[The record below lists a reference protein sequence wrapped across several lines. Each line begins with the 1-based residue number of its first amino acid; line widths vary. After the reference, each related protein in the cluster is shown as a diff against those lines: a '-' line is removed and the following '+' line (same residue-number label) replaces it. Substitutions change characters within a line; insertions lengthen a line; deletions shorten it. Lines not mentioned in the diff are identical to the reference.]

1 MFGTAPTRR
10 TTDADVVVIGAGLA
24 GLAAARHLTGAGL
37 TVTVLEAA
45 ERVGGRMATED
56 LSGYRLDGGGQL
68 LCADWPELRTS
79 PGLAELELR
88 PFAPG
93 VAIRGGGHT
102 VRISGAR
109 SVRLGGPGG
118 ARHPARALG
127 TALDAARLRGQ
138 LARLAVTEPHRLRAR
153 PELPAARAL
162 VTRGIPFRTVDTL
175 LRPLVATL
183 LGDPELETSSRVTD
197 LALRGF
203 ARRGLSLPAGGAA
216 AVPELLAAG
225 LPPGTVRTS
234 TRAVGV
240 SANAVETEG
249 RGRFGCRA
257 VVVATGA
264 RDAAR
269 LLPGV
274 RVPAFHPVT
283 VLHHAADAAP
293 PAADRV
299 LVLDGERRGP
309 VTYTMVASAVD
320 PSRARP
326 GRTLVTSV
334 VLGAAAAEPPAALDR
349 AARAQLAAL
358 HGVAA
363 GRWDLLAARHQ
374 ADAVPAMP
382 APHDARRAVRV
393 LTGLYLC
400 GDHRDTGTPQG
411 ALRSAA
417 RAADAVCRD
426 LGVRL
431 PAARGG
437 TPGDALRAA

>member
-1 MFGTAPTRR
+1 MFGTAPTPR
-10 TTDADVVVIGAGLA
+10 TDDVDVVVIGAGLA
-24 GLAAARHLTGAGL
+24 GLAVARHLAGAGL
-37 TVTVLEAA
+37 AVAVLEAA
-45 ERVGGRMATED
+45 ERVGGRMHTEHTG
-56 LSGYRLDGGGQL
+56 GYRLDGGSHL
-68 LCADWPELRTS
+68 LCADWPELRAC
-79 PGLAELELR
+79 PGLAGLALR

-93 VAIRGGGHT
+93 VVIRGGERT

-109 SVRLGGPGG
+109 AVRPDGGNGVA

-138 LARLAVTEPHRLRAR
+138 LARLAATEPQRLRAR

-162 VTRGIPFRTVDTL
+162 AARGIPARTVDTL
-175 LRPLVATL
+175 LRPLVAAL
-183 LGDPELETSSRVTD
+183 LGDPELATSSRVTD

-203 ARRGLSLPAGGAA
+203 ARRGLCLPAGGAA
-216 AVPELLAAG
+216 AVPLRLAAG

-234 TRAVGV
+234 VRAVGV
-240 SANAVETEG
+240 SANAVETEAHG
-249 RGRFGCRA
+249 RLGCRA
-257 VVVATGA
+257 VVIATGA

-274 RVPAFHPVT
+274 WVPSYHPVT

-293 PAADRV
+293 PPADPS

-309 VTYTMVASAVD
+309 VAHTMVASAVD

-334 VLGAAAAEPPAALDR
+334 VLGQHAEDPPSVLDK
-349 AARAQLAAL
+349 AARGQLSAL
-358 HGVAA
+358 HGVDAE
-363 GRWDLLAARHQ
+363 RWELLAARHQ

-382 APHDARRAVRV
+382 APFDARRAVRV

-431 PAARGG
+431 PA
-437 TPGDALRAA
+437 PQDALSAA